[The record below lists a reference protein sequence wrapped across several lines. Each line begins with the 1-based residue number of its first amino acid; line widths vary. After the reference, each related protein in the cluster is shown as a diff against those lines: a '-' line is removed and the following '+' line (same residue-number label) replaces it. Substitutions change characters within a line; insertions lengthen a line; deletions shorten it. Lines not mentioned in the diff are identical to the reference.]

1 MPIEYRGKIQ
11 GPTGIE
17 GVLGVQQKNNFNFK
31 SGPQNFKSGPQL
43 VEKLEPSV
51 RLKETIVPKL
61 KNPSQVPSIDYG
73 TGTGTGTGSGSGN
86 QEGGAVETG
95 SKEPAETQVEL
106 GGNGMY
112 LNENGDFVSAKD
124 YYLNGDLKEQA
135 ELTRQ
140 KYANEAKKASLES
153 ARYLQQNAVQANENY
168 TRNQYQAAQQTDKSG
183 FSGGYVLDTQRQ
195 LQFLQSSIQSDIY
208 SQQELQKLGYQTN
221 LDAALISAELEN
233 TNMAIEQYK
242 FAQQQAL
249 DEADVTGYYM
259 EPAVRQMQTQFA
271 AAQAILDNKESSKA
285 DINRAQKIQNQV
297 RDYFQKYCNVTIV
310 IGDQESGYAA
320 KNVTAVDKWGETE
333 EGESSQYA
341 KEDSHILT
349 WRGFMTKAQRD
360 AEIQAKVQADS
371 LALEQAKQELE
382 KQAQEW
388 TQDSSLQEAK
398 NAHDGTAVPV
408 FKNGRQVG
416 WDFDTVPPVSGEDI
430 DLYIQYYKDNPSEFG
445 KVIQGQID
453 KILTESGYNKS
464 HVADEIKKYLNNHGN
479 AKDITELLK
488 IYAPEGETELT
499 FADGEIK
506 FKKVGNEWTVE
517 IGGNNSTNGG
527 NENNN
532 GNNGGNEDNNGNNG
546 GNENNGGNNSG
557 NQNSNT
563 GTHYNN
569 KYAAGTKVNDQWY
582 GILASEGVDRSKAEA
597 AATKYYNE
605 WHNEIDARGTSLFY
619 DDDLD
624 KSRQYFFGD
633 TNATTKKGGQHGNQ
647 KITETTITTPTGKK
661 LKKINTSKYG
671 EQSGIDRANKILTA
685 LGYELKQ
692 GDDGKYGVYDKG
704 KKVSNSICVQLDD
717 GTWIFSTNDGGWY
730 NTNGWDQFYD
740 K

>member
-17 GVLGVQQKNNFNFK
+17 SSLGVRQQNNFNFQ
-31 SGPQNFKSGPQL
+31 SRQQM
-43 VEKLEPSV
+43 VEKSDQSV

-61 KNPSQVPSIDYG
+61 TGDWTPPKNQSFQKTSQVQSIKYG
-73 TGTGTGTGSGSGN
+73 TGTGTGSGN

-95 SKEPAETQVEL
+95 SKEPAETQVQL

-112 LNENGDFVSAKD
+112 LNENGDFVSAKN

-233 TNMAIEQYK
+233 TNMALEQYK

-271 AAQAILDNKESSKA
+271 AAQAILDNKESSEA
-285 DINRAQKIQNQV
+285 DIHRAEKIQNQV

-320 KNVTAVDKWGETE
+320 KDVTAVDKWGERE
-333 EGESSQYA
+333 EGESSDYA

-398 NAHDGTAVPV
+398 NAHTGTAVPV

-453 KILTESGYNKS
+453 KILTESGYNDTKNAS
-464 HVADEIKKYLNNHGN
+464 DIQKYLKNNGG
-479 AKDITELLK
+479 AKDILELLK
-488 IYAPEGETELT
+488 IYAPEGETELK
-499 FADGEIK
+499 FADGKIK
-506 FKKVGNEWTVE
+506 FKKVDGEWTIQVDE
-517 IGGNNSTNGG
+517 KTVGATTEDGDDDDDGTQTNSNFDSEGNFIGGRRNA
-527 NENNN
+527 
-532 GNNGGNEDNNGNNG
+532 D
-546 GNENNGGNNSG
+546 
-557 NQNSNT
+557 
-563 GTHYNN
+563 GT
-569 KYAAGTKVNDQWY
+569 WY
-582 GILASEGVDRSKAEA
+582 GTLTDKGGDRDAAEKSA
-597 AATKYYNE
+597 KEYYQK
-605 WHNEIDARGTSLFY
+605 WGKEIAGRGTSLFY
-619 DDDLD
+619 DEDREQC
-624 KSRQYFFGD
+624 RQYFFG
-633 TNATTKKGGQHGNQ
+633 NMHKSAGYWY
-647 KITETTITTPTGKK
+647 TETSTGER
-661 LKKINTSKYG
+661 LYHRM
-671 EQSGIDRANKILTA
+671 SGSHKNNSNQDYCNEEADKILAA
-685 LGYELKQ
+685 LGLEKKT
-692 GDDGKYGVYDKG
+692 GNNGYGIYDSNG
-704 KKVSNSICVQLDD
+704 NKVAESMCFQLDD
-717 GTWIFSTNDGGWY
+717 GDWVCLDSTGTWRNTNRDY
-730 NTNGWDQFYD
+730 DDTNGWGKGYY
-740 K
+740 